1 MPGPPA
7 VSRPRG
13 EETTALVARL
23 VDELARQP
31 EEDPVHRTA
40 DPVDPVDPVTT
51 PGEARR
57 TALVRLR
64 VLGRVKEA
72 VRELEDQAAHA
83 AAAGG
88 AGYPEIGQALGMSRQ
103 GARRRWPGLVTSTAP
118 SPPALSPPTPRSP

>member
-7 VSRPRG
+7 VSCPPG

-40 DPVDPVDPVTT
+40 DPVTT

-118 SPPALSPPTPRSP
+118 PPPALSPPTPRSP

>member
-7 VSRPRG
+7 VSCPPG
-13 EETTALVARL
+13 EATTASVARL

-31 EEDPVHRTA
+31 EQDRDHRTP
-40 DPVDPVDPVTT
+40 DPVDLVDT